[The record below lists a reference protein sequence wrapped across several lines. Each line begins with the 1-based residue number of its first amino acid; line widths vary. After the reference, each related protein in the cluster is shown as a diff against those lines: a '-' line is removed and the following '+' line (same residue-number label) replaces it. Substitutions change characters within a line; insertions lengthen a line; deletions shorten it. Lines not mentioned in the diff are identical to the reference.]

1 MKHRAVFFDRDGTL
15 MEEVGYCKDPK
26 DVVVFPGV
34 AAALDL
40 LKKRGFKNIIIT
52 NQSGI
57 GRGWVT
63 REQFEQVQA
72 ALIEKLGDGKVDAT
86 YFCPDRPDQES
97 TCRKPLPGMVLQA
110 AKEHDIDLG
119 NSFLVGDNSSDIGC
133 GRNAGVHTVLV
144 RTGYGMKQG
153 DCQADHVADGVAEAV
168 DYILSRT
175 AP

>member
-26 DVVVFPGV
+26 EVVVFPGV
-34 AAALDL
+34 AAALEL
-40 LKKRGFKNIIIT
+40 LKERGFKNIIIT

-72 ALIEKLGDGKVDAT
+72 ALLEKLGNVDGT

-110 AKEHDIDLG
+110 AREHGIDLG
-119 NSFLVGDNSSDIGC
+119 ESFFVGDKSSDIDC

-144 RTGYGMKQG
+144 RTGYGKTQG
-153 DCQADHVADGVAEAV
+153 DCQADHVAEGVAEAV
-168 DYILSRT
+168 DYILGRT